1 MDNAA
6 LLTAYLADQFPSIH
20 EASITDPAMREARLA
35 RARKWH
41 RERTATG
48 FERALVEFKALQGC
62 RHWSRKRT
70 LEQARES
77 FRRAGMME

>member
-1 MDNAA
+1 MTDTL

-20 EASITDPAMREARLA
+20 EATITDPTMREAWLA

-41 RERTATG
+41 KERTATG

-70 LEQARES
+70 LEQAWES

>member
-1 MDNAA
+1 MDNTA

-20 EASITDPAMREARLA
+20 EASITDPFMREAWLA

-41 RERTATG
+41 KERTATG

-62 RHWSRKRT
+62 RHWSRKKT